1 MAEKDSQILEQRQT
15 FLAELT
21 QLKEN
26 AQSLST
32 QQQSGGQMERSLDD
46 AMLKSQERRKQQHL
60 TELFPPPPLAPPAP
74 PRVLQELTPKN
85 ALDDK
90 APLSLSPSRNL
101 KLSPALS
108 LSLASSSQSPTR
120 RGASSIRKEHTSFA
134 FLRKSLEDGSLG
146 GPTSNSS
153 TPFSLTPQESPAT
166 SKRRE
171 GDAWT
176 SFHSDSSEGEA
187 SPRVLSA
194 GLTPLRPLLSDK
206 GSGW

>member
-1 MAEKDSQILEQRQT
+1 MAEKDAQILEQRQT

-74 PRVLQELTPKN
+74 PRVWQELTPKN

-101 KLSPALS
+101 KLSLS
-108 LSLASSSQSPTR
+108 LSSSSQSPTTR
-120 RGASSIRKEHTSFA
+120 RGASNIRKEHTSFA
-134 FLRKSLEDGSLG
+134 FLRQSLEDGSLG